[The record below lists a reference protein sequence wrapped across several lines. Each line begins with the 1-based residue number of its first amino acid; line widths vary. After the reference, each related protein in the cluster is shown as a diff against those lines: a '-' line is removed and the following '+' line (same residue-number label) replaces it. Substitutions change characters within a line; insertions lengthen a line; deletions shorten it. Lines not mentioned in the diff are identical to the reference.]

1 MNPSNLV
8 TKLTAELIGT
18 FLLTFC
24 ILSSVQ
30 NMILLGTPHDFFLV
44 CITHGL
50 ILCIVAF
57 IYGPISEG
65 HVNPAVTFAFL
76 LRKKI
81 DIVTF
86 GFYVAA
92 QMVGAFLASGVVYL
106 VFLDQLK
113 TCDNSCC
120 GLCNEPAS
128 VGQVWSGNGTLVNV
142 VSESVGVNM
151 VSAFTA
157 EVIGT
162 FLLILAVISTD
173 DEKNSGVQESSL
185 TKVILIS
192 AAITLPGTC
201 LGKLTGFAINPAR
214 DFAPRLFSAIVF
226 GPGAL
231 TVYSWVPVI
240 APMVGSLL
248 AVLVKKVHEL

>member
-50 ILCIVAF
+50 ILCIIAF
-57 IYGPISEG
+57 IYGPISGG

-81 DIVTF
+81 DIYTF

-128 VGQVWSGNGTLVNV
+128 VGQVWGGNGTVVDV
-142 VSESVGVNM
+142 VSESMAVNM

-185 TKVILIS
+185 TKV
-192 AAITLPGTC
+192 TDG
-201 LGKLTGFAINPAR
+201 
-214 DFAPRLFSAIVF
+214 
-226 GPGAL
+226 
-231 TVYSWVPVI
+231 
-240 APMVGSLL
+240 
-248 AVLVKKVHEL
+248 